1 MKAVAWPRP
10 GRDALILLLLLVLA
24 LIFFVDQAN
33 LQLASDDVVW
43 LQGGAP
49 TVFDQYRKIPRL
61 VFVSLHALFGPN
73 AIAALAVIFLFHA
86 LNTLLVHCLGR
97 RLLEGGGAALVAAG
111 VFAVNPLTLNTLT
124 WISCLPY
131 VLGTSFAL
139 LALLAF
145 DQAASGS
152 QSSQSVKWAL
162 VALLYSRDLFSTGRF
177 WGPGLVSG
185 PIQTG
190 SGARCCRDGDG
201 AAGQRFGL

>member
-1 MKAVAWPRP
+1 MKALVWPKP
-10 GRDALILLLLLVLA
+10 GCDALILLLLLVLA

-97 RLLEGGGAALVAAG
+97 RLLEGGGGG
-111 VFAVNPLTLNTLT
+111 VGRGGCVRCQPPHAEHADLDFL
-124 WISCLPY
+124 
-131 VLGTSFAL
+131 FAL
-139 LALLAF
+139 RAGDLVRAF
-145 DQAASGS
+145 G
-152 QSSQSVKWAL
+152 
-162 VALLYSRDLFSTGRF
+162 VARF
-177 WGPGLVSG
+177 
-185 PIQTG
+185 
-190 SGARCCRDGDG
+190 
-201 AAGQRFGL
+201 